1 MKSLLRYTMNIK
13 LFIVMGVTWLLE
25 ISATLVEKL
34 EYFWYVSDWFN
45 ILQGVL
51 VFFIFVCKSKVYE
64 AIKKR
69 LGITLSICLAN
80 DSDSILISLF
90 TTAGIKSKNKKGS
103 TTVSTQLSVTSNGKL
118 GKSASTSTLST
129 SNTNL
134 NVIRKVG

>member
-1 MKSLLRYTMNIK
+1 MNIK

-69 LGITLSICLAN
+69 LGITLSNCLTN